1 MVSGHS
7 RCCSERQVALIRTVK
22 ISASH
27 LKRYK
32 EIALLLLK
40 YGRADL
46 VTALGMA
53 EAFDPGQ
60 AMTPPAA
67 VAPEQ
72 LARDL
77 EAMGPTFVKLGQ
89 VLSSRP
95 DLLPEPYLH
104 ALARLQ
110 DDVQP
115 FSYADVQAIVTDEL
129 GVAVEDAF
137 ARFDADPLAAASLGQ
152 VHRATLR
159 DGWPV
164 VVKVQRPGIGRQI
177 AEDFSALN
185 EIAEFVDA
193 HTDLGRCYRFTT
205 MLEEFRLTLL
215 HEIDYEREARNLVV
229 VAENLRGFD
238 LIDIPQPIFE
248 LSSRRVL
255 TMDYVKGRKI
265 TSIGRIAPLGAR
277 GARLADQLFHAYLK
291 QVLVD
296 GLFHADPHPGNVFL
310 TDDGHLALLDLGMTG
325 QTTPRMRENLLKVL
339 LAVSEGKSEDVA
351 DVLTAISEKD
361 EHFDNALF
369 RRGIGQLVF
378 RMQSG
383 ALSQLDVGG
392 TLLRIHRA
400 ASECRLYV
408 PSELTLLGKTLV
420 QLDEIGRLLDPA
432 FDPNAAIRRSAGEI
446 LQRMERGAM
455 QGSLLGSLLE
465 LKSFAGALPSRLNR
479 IMDAAANAELELR
492 IRVVDANLML
502 EGFQKVANRIASG
515 IILAALIIGA
525 ALLMRVD
532 TTFRVFGYP
541 GFAILCFMAA
551 AAGGCWLLLSIVVQ
565 DRRKRRRTTLRMR

>member
-1 MVSGHS
+1 
-7 RCCSERQVALIRTVK
+7 VK

-60 AMTPPAA
+60 ATMLPGA

-89 VLSSRP
+89 VMSSRP

-129 GVAVEDAF
+129 GVALEDAF
-137 ARFDADPLAAASLGQ
+137 ARFDAQPLAAASLGQ

-159 DGWPV
+159 NGWPV

-193 HTDLGRCYRFTT
+193 HTDLGRRYRFTT

-215 HEIDYEREARNLVV
+215 HELDYEREARNLVV
-229 VAENLRGFD
+229 VGDNLRGFD
-238 LIDIPQPIFE
+238 LIDIPQPIVE

-265 TSIGRIAPLGAR
+265 TSIGRIEPLGAR

-296 GLFHADPHPGNVFL
+296 GIFHADPHPGNVFL

-325 QTTPRMRENLLKVL
+325 QTTPRMRENLLKIL

-369 RRGIGQLVF
+369 RRGIGQLVV
-378 RMQSG
+378 RMQNG

-420 QLDEIGRLLDPA
+420 QLDQIGTLLDPT

-465 LKSFAGALPSRLNR
+465 LKNFAGALPSRLNR
-479 IMDAAANAELELR
+479 ILDAAANAELEVR
-492 IRVVDANLML
+492 VRVVDANLML

-541 GFAILCFMAA
+541 GFAILCFVAA